1 MLKLETMRVRMEKMV
16 RRMQDTICEAIEGLD
31 GESFREDVWT
41 RCEGGSG
48 TSRVMQNGNVFEK
61 AGVNVS
67 VVSGTLSN
75 EGASTAMA
83 AGSEPGATDL
93 TFFAAGLSLVIH
105 PHNPMAPTAHAN
117 YRYFEIG
124 DSADSADSATPS
136 SWWFGG
142 GSDLTPAYLIDED
155 VVHFHRMHK
164 EACDQHDLSF
174 YPRFKRWCD
183 EYFYIAHRGES
194 RGVGGI
200 FFDRL
205 NDRDPEALFAFVT
218 SCAEA
223 FIPAYLP
230 IVERRKDIPF
240 TLAHK
245 RWQQLRRGRYVEFN
259 LIYDRGTS
267 FGLKTGG
274 RVESILMS
282 LPLVARWEY
291 DYHPIPGSQEARTL
305 QVLKSPRE
313 WL

>member
-1 MLKLETMRVRMEKMV
+1 MLKLETMRVQMEKMV
-16 RRMQDTICEAIEGLD
+16 RRMQDTICEAIERLD
-31 GESFREDVWT
+31 GRCFREDVWA
-41 RCEGGSG
+41 RLEGGGG
-48 TSRVMQNGNVFEK
+48 TSRLLQNGNVFEK

-75 EGASTAMA
+75 EGTNVAM
-83 AGSEPGATDL
+83 GSDGVSGTGNLP
-93 TFFAAGLSLVIH
+93 FFAAGLSLVLH
-105 PHNPMAPTAHAN
+105 PHNPMAPIAHAN
-117 YRYFEIG
+117 YRYFELG
-124 DSADSADSATPS
+124 EKATPS

-142 GSDLTPAYLIDED
+142 GSDLTPAYLFDED
-155 VVHFHRMHK
+155 ATHFHRVHK
-164 EACDQHDLSF
+164 EVCDRHDSAF
-174 YPRFKRWCD
+174 YPRFKKWCD

-200 FFDRL
+200 FFDHL
-205 NDRDPEALFAFVT
+205 NDRDPESLFAFVT

-230 IVERRKDIPF
+230 IVERRKDTPF
-240 TLAHK
+240 TAQHK

-274 RVESILMS
+274 RVESILIS
-282 LPLVARWEY
+282 LPPVACWEY
-291 DYHPIPGSQEARTL
+291 DYHPSTGSQEARTL
-305 QVLKSPRE
+305 EILKSPRE